1 MAVHLLK
8 KTKNLWQV
16 QKQRGYAAPA
26 TTASMYAD
34 ISFED
39 MQEGGNGLYDP
50 LTHP

>member
-8 KTKNLWQV
+8 KTKNLRQV

-39 MQEGGNGLYDP
+39 MQIGVTDLYKESE
-50 LTHP
+50 